1 MIAIAEAFDGMVSK
15 DLCKCTVKIIDKEV
29 IPHIVELGSAI
40 EELKRNAN
48 TQFDP
53 KLVEVFVKNISEDYI
68 E

>member
-1 MIAIAEAFDGMVSK
+1 MVSRESY
-15 DLCKCTVKIIDKEV
+15 KCTGKMISKEV
-29 IPHIVELGSAI
+29 IPSIVGIENAI

-53 KLVEVFVKNISEDYI
+53 KLVEVFLKNISEDYI